1 MSTNKHA
8 TIRYNALDRCF
19 RNPGRRYYID
29 DLVDECNNAINDFDP
44 ESFGV
49 QKRQVYDDIRF
60 MISDAGFKAPIERV
74 KDGNKKKF
82 LRYVEGSN
90 FSISNQPLNES
101 EVNQLQQAI
110 LTLNRFKGLPQFS
123 WIEELSMRLESDFK
137 IQSSMQVIE
146 FEQNPYLKGLEHFD
160 DIFNAI
166 VYKKVVKVEYKGYKH
181 DVTQIMEL
189 SPSYLKQYNNRWY
202 LLAYNHKYKALS
214 HLALDRI
221 IDIKEVKIKYLES
234 EIDFTEYF
242 DDVVGVTI
250 DKESEPIRIVL
261 KFSKKQW
268 KYINSKP
275 LHASQKVIG
284 IAIEPKTQKDLE
296 RLEVALGK
304 LSEEDPTFTV
314 KTDEDSGQKIIS
326 GTVKTDEDSGQ
337 TIILGKNELLFTIG
351 QEHYKK
357 LKREFDVECN
367 QVAPQ
372 VAYKESTIIS
382 LEVQINFELERL
394 IFSFG
399 SNVEVISPPSLIT
412 TMLDRANEVVD
423 VYS

>member
-29 DLVDECNNAINDFDP
+29 DLIEECNNAINNFDP

-49 QKRQVYDDIRF
+49 QKRQVYADINF
-60 MISDAGFKAPIERV
+60 MISDAGFQAPIERV
-74 KDGNKKKF
+74 RDGKKVF
-82 LRYVEGSN
+82 LRYEEGSN

-101 EVNQLQQAI
+101 EFNQLQQAI

-137 IQSSMQVIE
+137 LQSTMQVIE

-202 LLAYNHKYKALS
+202 LLAYNHEFKALS
-214 HLALDRI
+214 HLALDRV

-234 EIDFTEYF
+234 EIDFTVYF
-242 DDVVGVTI
+242 EDVIGVTI
-250 DKESEPIRIVL
+250 DKESEPIEIL
-261 KFSKKQW
+261 LEFSNEQW

-275 LHASQKVIG
+275 LHGSQKVI
-284 IAIEPKTQKDLE
+284 EQKE
-296 RLEVALGK
+296 N
-304 LSEEDPTFTV
+304 
-314 KTDEDSGQKIIS
+314 
-326 GTVKTDEDSGQ
+326 
-337 TIILGKNELLFTIG
+337 TI
-351 QEHYKK
+351 
-357 LKREFDVECN
+357 V
-367 QVAPQ
+367 
-372 VAYKESTIIS
+372 IS

-394 IFSFG
+394 VFSFG
-399 SNVEVISPPSLIT
+399 NSVKVLKPKDLAETIIY
-412 TMLDRANEVVD
+412 RAKDVVQS
-423 VYS
+423 YL

>member
-49 QKRQVYDDIRF
+49 QKRQVYADINF

-74 KDGNKKKF
+74 RDGKQVF
-82 LRYVEGSN
+82 LRYEEGSN
-90 FSISNQPLNES
+90 FSISNQPLNDS

-137 IQSSMQVIE
+137 IQTSMQVIE
-146 FEQNPYLKGLEHFD
+146 FEQNPYLKGLEHFS

-166 VYKKVVKVEYKGYKH
+166 VYKKVLKVEYKGFKQGI
-181 DVTQIMEL
+181 TQLMEL

-202 LLAYNHKYKALS
+202 LLAYNNEYKALS

-221 IDIKEVKIKYLES
+221 VGIKEVKIKYIETN
-234 EIDFTEYF
+234 IDFVEYF
-242 DDVVGVTI
+242 EDVIGVTI
-250 DKESEPIRIVL
+250 DRESEPIKIL
-261 KFSKKQW
+261 LEFSNEQW

-275 LHASQKVIG
+275 LHGSQKVI
-284 IAIEPKTQKDLE
+284 EQKE
-296 RLEVALGK
+296 N
-304 LSEEDPTFTV
+304 
-314 KTDEDSGQKIIS
+314 
-326 GTVKTDEDSGQ
+326 
-337 TIILGKNELLFTIG
+337 TI
-351 QEHYKK
+351 
-357 LKREFDVECN
+357 V
-367 QVAPQ
+367 
-372 VAYKESTIIS
+372 IS

-399 SNVEVISPPSLIT
+399 SSVKVLKPKDLAETI
-412 TMLDRANEVVD
+412 MYRAKDVVQS
-423 VYS
+423 YL

>member
-29 DLVDECNNAINDFDP
+29 DLIEECNNAINNFDP

-49 QKRQVYDDIRF
+49 QKRQVYADINF
-60 MISDAGFKAPIERV
+60 MISDAGFQAPIERV
-74 KDGNKKKF
+74 RDGKKVF
-82 LRYVEGSN
+82 LRYEEGSN

-101 EVNQLQQAI
+101 EFNQLQQAI

-137 IQSSMQVIE
+137 LQSTMQVIE

-202 LLAYNHKYKALS
+202 LLAYNHEFKALS

-234 EIDFTEYF
+234 EIDFTVYF
-242 DDVVGVTI
+242 EDVIGVTI
-250 DKESEPIRIVL
+250 DKESEPIEIL
-261 KFSKKQW
+261 LEFSNEQW

-275 LHASQKVIG
+275 LHGSQKVI
-284 IAIEPKTQKDLE
+284 EQKE
-296 RLEVALGK
+296 N
-304 LSEEDPTFTV
+304 STV
-314 KTDEDSGQKIIS
+314 
-326 GTVKTDEDSGQ
+326 
-337 TIILGKNELLFTIG
+337 
-351 QEHYKK
+351 
-357 LKREFDVECN
+357 
-367 QVAPQ
+367 
-372 VAYKESTIIS
+372 IS

-394 IFSFG
+394 VFSFG
-399 SNVEVISPPSLIT
+399 NSVKVLKPKDLAETIIY
-412 TMLDRANEVVD
+412 RAKDVVQS
-423 VYS
+423 YL

>member
-49 QKRQVYDDIRF
+49 QKRQVYADINF
-60 MISDAGFKAPIERV
+60 MISDAGFKAPIQRV
-74 KDGNKKKF
+74 RDGKQVF
-82 LRYVEGSN
+82 LRYAEGSN
-90 FSISNQPLNES
+90 FSISNQPLNDS

-137 IQSSMQVIE
+137 IQTSMQVIE
-146 FEQNPYLKGLEHFD
+146 FEQNPYLKGLEHFS

-166 VYKKVVKVEYKGYKH
+166 VYKKVLKVEYKGFKQGI
-181 DVTQIMEL
+181 TQLMEL

-202 LLAYNHKYKALS
+202 LLAYNNEYKALS

-221 IDIKEVKIKYLES
+221 VGIKEVKIKYIETN
-234 EIDFTEYF
+234 IDFVEYF
-242 DDVVGVTI
+242 EDVIGVTI
-250 DKESEPIRIVL
+250 DKESEPIKIL
-261 KFSKKQW
+261 LEFSNEQW

-275 LHASQKVIG
+275 LHGS
-284 IAIEPKTQKDLE
+284 
-296 RLEVALGK
+296 
-304 LSEEDPTFTV
+304 
-314 KTDEDSGQKIIS
+314 QKII
-326 GTVKTDEDSGQ
+326 E
-337 TIILGKNELLFTIG
+337 E
-351 QEHYKK
+351 
-357 LKREFDVECN
+357 
-367 QVAPQ
+367 
-372 VAYKESTIIS
+372 KESTTIIS

-399 SNVEVISPPSLIT
+399 SSVKVLKPKDLAETI
-412 TMLDRANEVVD
+412 MYRAKDVVQS
-423 VYS
+423 YL

>member
-8 TIRYNALDRCF
+8 TIRYNALDRCY

-29 DLVDECNNAINDFDP
+29 DLIEECNNAINNFDP

-49 QKRQVYDDIRF
+49 QKRQVYADINF
-60 MISDAGFKAPIERV
+60 MISDAGFQAPIERV
-74 KDGNKKKF
+74 RDGKKVF
-82 LRYVEGSN
+82 LRYEEGSN

-101 EVNQLQQAI
+101 EFNQLQQAI

-137 IQSSMQVIE
+137 LQSTMQVIE

-202 LLAYNHKYKALS
+202 LLAYNHEFKALS

-234 EIDFTEYF
+234 EIDFTVYF
-242 DDVVGVTI
+242 EDVIGVTI
-250 DKESEPIRIVL
+250 NKESEPIEIL
-261 KFSKKQW
+261 LEFSNEQW

-275 LHASQKVIG
+275 LHGSQKVI
-284 IAIEPKTQKDLE
+284 EQKE
-296 RLEVALGK
+296 N
-304 LSEEDPTFTV
+304 
-314 KTDEDSGQKIIS
+314 
-326 GTVKTDEDSGQ
+326 
-337 TIILGKNELLFTIG
+337 TI
-351 QEHYKK
+351 
-357 LKREFDVECN
+357 V
-367 QVAPQ
+367 
-372 VAYKESTIIS
+372 IS

-399 SNVEVISPPSLIT
+399 SSVKVLKPKDLAETI
-412 TMLDRANEVVD
+412 MYRAKDVVKC
-423 VYS
+423 YL

>member
-1 MSTNKHA
+1 
-8 TIRYNALDRCF
+8 
-19 RNPGRRYYID
+19 
-29 DLVDECNNAINDFDP
+29 
-44 ESFGV
+44 
-49 QKRQVYDDIRF
+49 
-60 MISDAGFKAPIERV
+60 
-74 KDGNKKKF
+74 
-82 LRYVEGSN
+82 
-90 FSISNQPLNES
+90 
-101 EVNQLQQAI
+101 
-110 LTLNRFKGLPQFS
+110 
-123 WIEELSMRLESDFK
+123 
-137 IQSSMQVIE
+137 MQVIE

-250 DKESEPIRIVL
+250 DKESEPIEIL
-261 KFSKKQW
+261 LEFSNEQW

-275 LHASQKVIG
+275 LHGSQKVI
-284 IAIEPKTQKDLE
+284 EEKKD
-296 RLEVALGK
+296 
-304 LSEEDPTFTV
+304 T
-314 KTDEDSGQKIIS
+314 
-326 GTVKTDEDSGQ
+326 
-337 TIILGKNELLFTIG
+337 
-351 QEHYKK
+351 
-357 LKREFDVECN
+357 
-367 QVAPQ
+367 
-372 VAYKESTIIS
+372 TIIS

-399 SNVEVISPPSLIT
+399 SNVEVLSPPSLIT

>member
-19 RNPGRRYYID
+19 RNPGRRYYIG
-29 DLVDECNNAINDFDP
+29 DLVEECNNAIIDFDP
-44 ESFGV
+44 KCSGV
-49 QKRQVYDDIRF
+49 EKRQVYDDIKF
-60 MISDAGFKAPIERV
+60 MISDAGFQAPIERV
-74 KDGNKKKF
+74 RDGQKVF
-82 LRYVEGSN
+82 LRYEEGSN

-110 LTLNRFKGLPQFS
+110 LTLNRFKGLPQFA
-123 WIEELSMRLESDFK
+123 WIEELSMRLKSDFK
-137 IQSSMQVIE
+137 LSHINMQVIE

-160 DIFNAI
+160 YIFNAI
-166 VYKKVVKVEYKGYKH
+166 VYKKVVKVEYKSYKH

-221 IDIKEVKIKYLES
+221 VGMKEVKIKYIES

-242 DDVVGVTI
+242 EDVIGVTI
-250 DKESEPIRIVL
+250 DKESEPIEIL
-261 KFSKKQW
+261 LEFSNEQW

-275 LHASQKVIG
+275 LHGSQKVI
-284 IAIEPKTQKDLE
+284 EEKKD
-296 RLEVALGK
+296 
-304 LSEEDPTFTV
+304 T
-314 KTDEDSGQKIIS
+314 
-326 GTVKTDEDSGQ
+326 
-337 TIILGKNELLFTIG
+337 TI
-351 QEHYKK
+351 
-357 LKREFDVECN
+357 V
-367 QVAPQ
+367 
-372 VAYKESTIIS
+372 S

-399 SNVEVISPPSLIT
+399 SNVEVLSPPSLIT
-412 TMLDRANEVVD
+412 KMLDRAKGVVD

>member
-49 QKRQVYDDIRF
+49 QKRQVYADINF

-74 KDGNKKKF
+74 RDGKQVF
-82 LRYVEGSN
+82 LRYEEGSN
-90 FSISNQPLNES
+90 FSISNQPLNDS

-137 IQSSMQVIE
+137 IQTSMQVIE
-146 FEQNPYLKGLEHFD
+146 FEQNPYLKGLEHFNE
-160 DIFNAI
+160 IFNAI
-166 VYKKVVKVEYKGYKH
+166 VYKKVLKVEYKGFKQGI
-181 DVTQIMEL
+181 TQLMEL

-202 LLAYNHKYKALS
+202 LLAYNNEYKALS

-221 IDIKEVKIKYLES
+221 VGIKEIKIKYIES
-234 EIDFTEYF
+234 DIDFVEYF
-242 DDVVGVTI
+242 EDVIGVTI
-250 DKESEPIRIVL
+250 DKESEPIKIL
-261 KFSKKQW
+261 LEFSNEQW

-275 LHASQKVIG
+275 LHGS
-284 IAIEPKTQKDLE
+284 
-296 RLEVALGK
+296 
-304 LSEEDPTFTV
+304 
-314 KTDEDSGQKIIS
+314 QKII
-326 GTVKTDEDSGQ
+326 E
-337 TIILGKNELLFTIG
+337 E
-351 QEHYKK
+351 
-357 LKREFDVECN
+357 
-367 QVAPQ
+367 
-372 VAYKESTIIS
+372 KESTTIIS

-399 SNVEVISPPSLIT
+399 SSVKVLKPKDLAETI
-412 TMLDRANEVVD
+412 MYRAKDVVQS
-423 VYS
+423 YL

>member
-49 QKRQVYDDIRF
+49 QKRQVYADINF

-74 KDGNKKKF
+74 RDGKQVF
-82 LRYVEGSN
+82 LRYEEGSN
-90 FSISNQPLNES
+90 FSISNQPLNDS

-137 IQSSMQVIE
+137 IQTSMQVIE
-146 FEQNPYLKGLEHFD
+146 FEQNPYLKGLEHFS

-166 VYKKVVKVEYKGYKH
+166 VYKKVLKVEYKGFKQGI
-181 DVTQIMEL
+181 TQLMEL

-202 LLAYNHKYKALS
+202 LLAYNNEYKALS

-221 IDIKEVKIKYLES
+221 VGIKEVKIKYIETN
-234 EIDFTEYF
+234 IDFVEYF
-242 DDVVGVTI
+242 EDVIGVTI
-250 DKESEPIRIVL
+250 DKESEPIKIL
-261 KFSKKQW
+261 LEFSNEQW

-275 LHASQKVIG
+275 LHGS
-284 IAIEPKTQKDLE
+284 
-296 RLEVALGK
+296 
-304 LSEEDPTFTV
+304 
-314 KTDEDSGQKIIS
+314 QKII
-326 GTVKTDEDSGQ
+326 E
-337 TIILGKNELLFTIG
+337 E
-351 QEHYKK
+351 
-357 LKREFDVECN
+357 
-367 QVAPQ
+367 
-372 VAYKESTIIS
+372 KESTTIIS

-399 SNVEVISPPSLIT
+399 SSVKVLKPKDLAETI
-412 TMLDRANEVVD
+412 MYRAKDVVQS
-423 VYS
+423 YL

>member
-29 DLVDECNNAINDFDP
+29 DLVEECNNAINDFDP

-49 QKRQVYDDIRF
+49 QKRQVYADISF

-74 KDGNKKKF
+74 RDGQQVF

-101 EVNQLQQAI
+101 EVNQLQQAL

-123 WIEELSMRLESDFK
+123 WVEELSMRLESDFK

-166 VYKKVVKVEYKGYKH
+166 VYKNVVKVEYKGYKH
-181 DVTQIMEL
+181 DVTRIMEL

-250 DKESEPIRIVL
+250 DKESEPIEIL
-261 KFSKKQW
+261 LEFSNEQW

-275 LHASQKVIG
+275 LHGSQKVIV
-284 IAIEPKTQKDLE
+284 EKKD
-296 RLEVALGK
+296 
-304 LSEEDPTFTV
+304 T
-314 KTDEDSGQKIIS
+314 
-326 GTVKTDEDSGQ
+326 
-337 TIILGKNELLFTIG
+337 
-351 QEHYKK
+351 
-357 LKREFDVECN
+357 
-367 QVAPQ
+367 
-372 VAYKESTIIS
+372 TIIS

-399 SNVEVISPPSLIT
+399 SEVEVLAPPSLIT
-412 TMLDRANEVVD
+412 TMLDRAKYVVGK
-423 VYS
+423 YS

>member
-49 QKRQVYDDIRF
+49 QKRQVYADINF

-74 KDGNKKKF
+74 RDGKQVF
-82 LRYVEGSN
+82 LRYEEGSN
-90 FSISNQPLNES
+90 FSISNQPLNDS

-137 IQSSMQVIE
+137 IQTSMQVIE
-146 FEQNPYLKGLEHFD
+146 FEQNPYLKGLEHFN

-166 VYKKVVKVEYKGYKH
+166 VYKKVLKVEYKGFKQG
-181 DVTQIMEL
+181 VTQIMEL

-202 LLAYNHKYKALS
+202 LLAYNHEYKELS
-214 HLALDRI
+214 NLALDRI
-221 IDIKEVKIKYLES
+221 TDIKEVKIKYIEF

-242 DDVVGVTI
+242 EDVIGVTI
-250 DKESEPIRIVL
+250 AKESEPIEIL
-261 KFSKKQW
+261 LEFSNEQW
-268 KYINSKP
+268 KYIDSKP
-275 LHASQKVIG
+275 LHGSQKVI
-284 IAIEPKTQKDLE
+284 EQKE
-296 RLEVALGK
+296 N
-304 LSEEDPTFTV
+304 TTV
-314 KTDEDSGQKIIS
+314 
-326 GTVKTDEDSGQ
+326 
-337 TIILGKNELLFTIG
+337 
-351 QEHYKK
+351 
-357 LKREFDVECN
+357 
-367 QVAPQ
+367 
-372 VAYKESTIIS
+372 IS

-394 IFSFG
+394 VFSFG
-399 SNVEVISPPSLIT
+399 SSVKVLKPKDLAETI
-412 TMLDRANEVVD
+412 MYRAKDVVQS
-423 VYS
+423 YL

>member
-49 QKRQVYDDIRF
+49 QKRQVYADISF
-60 MISDAGFKAPIERV
+60 MISDAGFKAPIQRV
-74 KDGNKKKF
+74 RDGQQVF
-82 LRYVEGSN
+82 LRYAEGSN
-90 FSISNQPLNES
+90 FSISNQPLNDS

-137 IQSSMQVIE
+137 IQTSMQVIE
-146 FEQNPYLKGLEHFD
+146 FEQNPYLKGLEHFN

-166 VYKKVVKVEYKGYKH
+166 VYKKVLKVEYKGFKH
-181 DVTQIMEL
+181 GVTQIMEL

-202 LLAYNHKYKALS
+202 LLAYNHEYKVLS

-221 IDIKEVKIKYLES
+221 TDIKEVKIKYIEF

-242 DDVVGVTI
+242 EDVIGVTI
-250 DKESEPIRIVL
+250 DKESEPIEIL
-261 KFSKKQW
+261 LEFSNEQW

-275 LHASQKVIG
+275 LHGS
-284 IAIEPKTQKDLE
+284 
-296 RLEVALGK
+296 
-304 LSEEDPTFTV
+304 
-314 KTDEDSGQKIIS
+314 QKIIE
-326 GTVKTDEDSGQ
+326 VKRVY
-337 TIILGKNELLFTIG
+337 NYCFT
-351 QEHYKK
+351 
-357 LKREFDVECN
+357 RSSD
-367 QVAPQ
+367 
-372 VAYKESTIIS
+372 
-382 LEVQINFELERL
+382 
-394 IFSFG
+394 
-399 SNVEVISPPSLIT
+399 
-412 TMLDRANEVVD
+412 
-423 VYS
+423 

>member
-29 DLVDECNNAINDFDP
+29 DLIEECNNAINNFDP

-49 QKRQVYDDIRF
+49 QKRQVYADINF
-60 MISDAGFKAPIERV
+60 MISDAGFQAPIERV
-74 KDGNKKKF
+74 RDGKKVF
-82 LRYVEGSN
+82 LRYEEGSN

-101 EVNQLQQAI
+101 EFNQLQQAI

-137 IQSSMQVIE
+137 LQSTMQVIE

-202 LLAYNHKYKALS
+202 LLAYNHEFKALS

-234 EIDFTEYF
+234 EIDFTVYF
-242 DDVVGVTI
+242 EDVIGVTI
-250 DKESEPIRIVL
+250 NKESEPIEIL
-261 KFSKKQW
+261 LEFSNEQW

-275 LHASQKVIG
+275 LHGSQKVI
-284 IAIEPKTQKDLE
+284 EQKE
-296 RLEVALGK
+296 N
-304 LSEEDPTFTV
+304 
-314 KTDEDSGQKIIS
+314 
-326 GTVKTDEDSGQ
+326 
-337 TIILGKNELLFTIG
+337 TI
-351 QEHYKK
+351 
-357 LKREFDVECN
+357 V
-367 QVAPQ
+367 
-372 VAYKESTIIS
+372 IS

-399 SNVEVISPPSLIT
+399 SSVKVLKPKDLAETI
-412 TMLDRANEVVD
+412 MYRAKDVVKC
-423 VYS
+423 YL